1 MTGQRIRHT
10 GTSPLCRFGMHSPP
24 SLSSPLCRFLRTVTV
39 GQGKEE
45 RGQERL
51 TGFDIAVASEIM
63 AVLALTSDLS
73 DMRER
78 LGRMVV
84 GNSKAGEVWWWL
96 W

>member
-1 MTGQRIRHT
+1 
-10 GTSPLCRFGMHSPP
+10 MHLTHDKAFPCTCLP
-24 SLSSPLCRFLRTVTV
+24 CRFLRGITV

-63 AVLALTSDLS
+63 AVLALASDLS

-84 GNSKAGEVWWWL
+84 GNSKAGGTAAGVTLAGSRLESCFYFD
-96 W
+96 